1 MISFQDLIKSIRE
14 DKLTKQ
20 QLEDY
25 HTHLVTLF
33 AEMSD
38 RLGELEKQEA
48 MFLSRSE
55 EKTRAGAE
63 RIWNATDL
71 GQEEIGLKRKVR
83 SVEKLASSV
92 KHRIFNVLI

>member
-1 MISFQDLIKSIRE
+1 MTLTDLIKSIRE
-14 DKLTKQ
+14 EKLTKQ

-25 HTHLVTLF
+25 YTELTALY

-48 MFLSRSE
+48 MFLSKCE
-55 EKTRAGAE
+55 ERTRAGAE
-63 RIWNATDL
+63 RIWDATDL
-71 GQEEIGLKRKVR
+71 GQEEIGLKRKVKA
-83 SVEKLASSV
+83 VEKLASSV